1 MKQAPV
7 VNQTRVKTTYFTYG
21 LDKVYGFDS
30 PCPPLFPFGGLAQN
44 LASRDMFSQRSL
56 PSYNLI
62 KPQQSTF
69 KAARPQILV
78 RQTRTE
84 NDFARK
90 EQVRLGVKGKTTRPL
105 LFQVPRIFF
114 VHKLWLNAPSLRGF
128 GAWEHS
134 WQNAVRRCCW
144 ALIMAR
150 GPLHGAQLK
159 ELQNFLTSKLGSVFL
174 VVWRVSRHDFLVFVC
189 KLEPENSS
197 KTQTD

>member
-1 MKQAPV
+1 MKLVFGPYASPMTSVKFMGSTPPAPPCFLSV
-7 VNQTRVKTTYFTYG
+7 GLPKILLQETNLTTRKGKLAKTI
-21 LDKVYGFDS
+21 
-30 PCPPLFPFGGLAQN
+30 
-44 LASRDMFSQRSL
+44 FSQRSL

-62 KPQQSTF
+62 QPQQSTF

-78 RQTRTE
+78 RRTRTE

-105 LFQVPRIFF
+105 LFLVPRIFF

-134 WQNAVRRCCW
+134 WPNAVRRCCW

-174 VVWRVSRHDFLVFVC
+174 VLWRVSR
-189 KLEPENSS
+189 
-197 KTQTD
+197 

>member
-1 MKQAPV
+1 MGSIPLAP
-7 VNQTRVKTTYFTYG
+7 
-21 LDKVYGFDS
+21 L
-30 PCPPLFPFGGLAQN
+30 LFPFVGPKSCFKTNLTTRKGKLAKTN
-44 LASRDMFSQRSL
+44 FSQRSL

-78 RQTRTE
+78 RRTRPK

-90 EQVRLGVKGKTTRPL
+90 EPVRLGVKGKTTKPS

-134 WQNAVRRCCW
+134 WPNAVRRCCW
-144 ALIMAR
+144 ALIMAMAK

-174 VVWRVSRHDFLVFVC
+174 VVWRASR
-189 KLEPENSS
+189 
-197 KTQTD
+197 